1 MGLIVSTIIYALLGG
16 LVGVIINHAANVL
29 PTRTT
34 LRQVPSCPTCR
45 AIRPKRQWSG
55 LVSLAIN
62 RHYCP
67 QCGQIY
73 PTYKRAVAVEG
84 SMLVLFGFLMWR
96 YGLSRELLIVSF
108 HTTVLMLVTI
118 TDLEHRLIFNLV
130 ILPSILI
137 AVILVFFTPDLSWFS
152 AIMGGIGAF
161 ILMYLAALASR
172 GGLGEGDVTLSA
184 YLGFILG
191 FPKILLGLTF
201 GVFLGGF
208 TALFLLATGQ
218 VGLKSYIP
226 YGPFLTV
233 SGWIMLIWGD
243 EIWDYFFF

>member
-1 MGLIVSTIIYALLGG
+1 
-16 LVGVIINHAANVL
+16 
-29 PTRTT
+29 
-34 LRQVPSCPTCR
+34 
-45 AIRPKRQWSG
+45 
-55 LVSLAIN
+55 
-62 RHYCP
+62 
-67 QCGQIY
+67 
-73 PTYKRAVAVEG
+73 
-84 SMLVLFGFLMWR
+84 MLVLFAFLMWR
-96 YGLSRELLIVSF
+96 YGFSRELLIVSF

-130 ILPSILI
+130 MLPSILI
-137 AVILVFFTPDLSWFS
+137 AVTLVFFTPGLSWFS
-152 AIMGGIGAF
+152 ALIGGIGAF
-161 ILMYLAALASR
+161 ILMYLAALAAR

-191 FPKILLGLTF
+191 FPKILLSLTF

-226 YGPFLTV
+226 YGPFLTI